1 MRPEELPV
9 SECQGSRS
17 INFDLILFVSPVLH
31 RNSTFVPY
39 EWLIASLVLYKN
51 RLTNL
56 EWLLCLCVLSQL
68 GPMAAV
74 SLGQSQLPLLH
85 GDAPLRVKV

>member
-51 RLTNL
+51 RLTN
-56 EWLLCLCVLSQL
+56 Q
-68 GPMAAV
+68 AAV
-74 SLGQSQLPLLH
+74 SLCAQSARTH
-85 GDAPLRVKV
+85 GGCVSWPEPAPSAPW